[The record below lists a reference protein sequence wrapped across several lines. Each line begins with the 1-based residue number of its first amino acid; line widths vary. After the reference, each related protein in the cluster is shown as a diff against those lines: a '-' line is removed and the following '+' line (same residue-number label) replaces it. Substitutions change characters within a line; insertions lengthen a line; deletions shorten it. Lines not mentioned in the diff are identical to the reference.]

1 VKEVCKLCILTF
13 KLDSNL
19 LANYLESGCPA
30 LLLFK
35 REAPLSGLNEY
46 SNHPTKR
53 STPLVMALCLSKT
66 LAVASHM
73 LRAMHSASYH
83 SAITDVYSKCQLRGW
98 LPIATPL
105 P

>member
-35 REAPLSGLNEY
+35 REAPLSGLNELNDTVTY
-46 SNHPTKR
+46 HPKNVVH
-53 STPLVMALCLSKT
+53 PLLWRYAY
-66 LAVASHM
+66 
-73 LRAMHSASYH
+73 R
-83 SAITDVYSKCQLRGW
+83 R
-98 LPIATPL
+98 PL
-105 P
+105 LWHLTC